1 MILSI
6 SIIALVFAALV
17 LVILYFKY
25 SLEKIFDEVET
36 EEPLDESEIMAMFHE
51 SKNN

>member
-6 SIIALVFAALV
+6 IIITLVFVAIVFIGRSL
-17 LVILYFKY
+17 KH

-36 EEPLDESEIMAMFHE
+36 EEPLDESDIMALFHE